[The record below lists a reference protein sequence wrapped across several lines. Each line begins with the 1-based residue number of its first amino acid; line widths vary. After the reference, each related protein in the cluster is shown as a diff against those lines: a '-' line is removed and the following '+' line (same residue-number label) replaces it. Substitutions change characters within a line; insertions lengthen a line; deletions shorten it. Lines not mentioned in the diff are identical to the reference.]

1 MEPDSPVGPDF
12 LATYQHY
19 KDFISSVL
27 WMDLQREVGSWIED
41 IHGYMENE
49 TDIQEI
55 YRFQG
60 RLQSCKQLLNLPAR
74 ILSAIEATY
83 EIVHEQEVA
92 LDLTDNASDGYYQ
105 EQLQKWSEEDLE
117 NG

>member
-60 RLQSCKQLLNLPAR
+60 RLQSCRQLLTLPDR
-74 ILSAIEATY
+74 ILTLMEMRQ
-83 EIVHEQEVA
+83 EQEQLIMRLPLNNSAPV
-92 LDLTDNASDGYYQ
+92 DEYYQ
-105 EQLQKWSEEDLE
+105 EQLQKWHEEDSE